1 MDLRLFKLYVK
12 HWANRNGKQQ
22 KRGLLAQN
30 RFSTRAIL
38 RVGLLLCVCAAGVIC
53 AIFLMPSSLLIL
65 ELPLFVVI
73 AEFGVGASTSVAE
86 GLSAISG
93 SSGVASGFFGVVNF
107 AFAGAMSPL
116 VGIMGERSALPMAL
130 LMFVC
135 SFFAL
140 LLFLRAQKA

>member
-1 MDLRLFKLYVK
+1 
-12 HWANRNGKQQ
+12 
-22 KRGLLAQN
+22 
-30 RFSTRAIL
+30 
-38 RVGLLLCVCAAGVIC
+38 
-53 AIFLMPSSLLIL
+53 MPSSLLIL